1 MSYVEDNIFVLKYA
15 DVIKVSIIL
24 ALPEKL
30 HALIRRKK
38 LKQDQNS
45 KQFNNFSAK
54 YIKISKILKFEMYL

>member
-54 YIKISKILKFEMYL
+54 YIKIPKILKFEMYL